1 MFIPRTL
8 ADHELPLG
16 RGPLARAVVVT
27 LLLTAA
33 LTAILTLNLTPGQ
46 VVLEV
51 GSVAPAEFTAPQTT
65 RFISQSETDAKRD
78 EAEAKV
84 APVYEPVNGAP
95 ASDIAATVLRGFDA
109 FTQQISS
116 LLKQRDDRTLTGAAL
131 TAEVSAVVGSRLS
144 KQEIAMVSGMTR
156 ARWDADA
163 KAARTVVVQLQALP
177 IKHDEL
183 PASQQQAHAA
193 VTSELGAA
201 DRQLAGDMAA
211 SFIKPN
217 LEFSQ
222 AATEQQQQ
230 AARNAVPQ
238 VSVQVL
244 QGEVILRAGDKITPL
259 ALEKLDQFGFT
270 RPRVEMATVL
280 GNGLLGFV
288 LSVLL
293 VAFLWRFQ
301 PQIWHRTRSL
311 LLFALALVVTAV
323 AIRIAGNRSIWSYA
337 VPTSATVLLI
347 GILLEGY
354 AGAALAAVLAVISG
368 IVNPNG
374 LEPAV
379 FVLTG
384 GMTSLI
390 AIVRAEQLNAFL
402 RAGFLLALS
411 NVAVVVGFGLLD
423 QTDPTGIVQL
433 AGAGT
438 VNAFLSVVLA
448 VGSFAM
454 LGNLFGIMTVFQL
467 LELANP
473 SNRLLRR
480 LLLET
485 PGTYHHA
492 VMVGNLGERAAETIG
507 ADPLLVRVAAYYH
520 DIGKMKNPLAF
531 IENQAGARNIHDDLD
546 AETSARIIAAH
557 VKDGIDLGYENGLP
571 VQIIGFIPQHHGTS
585 VMSYF
590 YGKAL
595 REAGGQPNVDRDK
608 FRYPGPKPQSREA
621 AILMLSDGVEA
632 SVRSMESKDEGSIR
646 AMVDRIVESRLE
658 DGQLDD
664 AELTMKNISQIK
676 EAFVQQLLGMYHSRI
691 QYPDNVLPLEQRR
704 ETGTGSG
711 RGA

>member
-8 ADHELPLG
+8 AEHDVRIG
-16 RGPLARAVVVT
+16 RGPFARAVLVT
-27 LLLTAA
+27 LLLAAA
-33 LTAILTLNLTPGQ
+33 LTAILTLDLAPGR
-46 VVLEV
+46 VSIEV
-51 GSVAPAEFTAPQTT
+51 G
-65 RFISQSETDAKRD
+65 
-78 EAEAKV
+78 KV
-84 APVYEPVNGAP
+84 APNDIRAPTTTQFVSQLETKAAQDKAAAAVPPQYEPIAP
-95 ASDIAATVLRGFDA
+95 ATEIANTQIHEFNVLKGNISD
-109 FTQQISS
+109 
-116 LLKQRDDRTLTGAAL
+116 LLARRDQGKLTGDAL
-131 TAEVSAVVGSRLS
+131 TSALKAQLGARLTATQIALLARMSAKQWTELTAAAGAVLATTQAGEVREENL
-144 KQEIAMVSGMTR
+144 
-156 ARWDADA
+156 
-163 KAARTVVVQLQALP
+163 AAIRV
-177 IKHDEL
+177 
-183 PASQQQAHAA
+183 QAHNAITA
-193 VTSELGAA
+193 DLGDDA
-201 DRQLAGDMAA
+201 RQMAGDLAA
-211 SFIKPN
+211 SFVAPN
-217 LEFSQ
+217 ERESPAL
-222 AATEQQQQ
+222 TEQERQ

-238 VSVQVL
+238 VLVTVQRD
-244 QGEVILRAGDKITPL
+244 QVIVQAGQVVTAAQLEMLEQLGLTSPRLVAATAVGD
-259 ALEKLDQFGFT
+259 ALI
-270 RPRVEMATVL
+270 A
-280 GNGLLGFV
+280 LL

-293 VAFLWRFQ
+293 VSFLWRFQ
-301 PQIWHRTRSL
+301 PQIWHRNQSL
-311 LLFALALVVTAV
+311 LLFCLALVVSAV
-323 AIRIAGNRSIWSYA
+323 AIRIAGNRSIWTYA

-354 AGAALAAVLAVISG
+354 AGAAMAAALAVLAGVI
-368 IVNPNG
+368 NPNG

-379 FVLTG
+379 YVLAG
-384 GMTSLI
+384 GMASLL
-390 AIVRAEQLNAFL
+390 AIVRAERLNAFL
-402 RAGFLLALS
+402 RAGLLLALT
-411 NVAVVVGFGLLD
+411 NTAVVIAFGLLD
-423 QTDPTGIVQL
+423 QTDL
-433 AGAGT
+433 AGIAQLIGAGA

-492 VMVGNLGERAAETIG
+492 VMVGNLAERAAETIG

-531 IENQAGARNIHDDLD
+531 IENQGGARNIHDELD

-557 VKDGIDLGYENGLP
+557 IRDGIELGYENGLP

-595 REAGGQPNVDRDK
+595 REAAANAESVDRDK

-632 SVRSMESKDEGSIR
+632 SVRSLESKDEASIR
-646 AMVDRIVESRLE
+646 AMVERIFDARIE

-664 AELTMKNISQIK
+664 AELTLKNLAQIK
-676 EAFVQQLLGMYHSRI
+676 EAFVGQLLGMYHSRI

-704 ETGTGSG
+704 EAGGS